1 MAEEESITKEKYILK
16 NCENWRNAAIFLK
29 GNCTKKRAGP
39 QESGPAPFRAGGIA
53 HPVKHARTGSPLNGH
68 SNPPLGLLLFCHD
81 ELSAFLKNSG
91 MLTAFGRLSEKSVQT
106 RQV

>member
-1 MAEEESITKEKYILK
+1 MKIGKTLPFFKRKLHE
-16 NCENWRNAAIFLK
+16 
-29 GNCTKKRAGP
+29 KRASP
-39 QESGPAPFRAGGIA
+39 QESGAAPFRAGGIA
-53 HPVKHARTGSPLNGH
+53 HPVKHARTGSPLNSH
-68 SNPPLGLLLFCHD
+68 SNPPLGLLLFCQD